1 MAPMAPVEALHRFST
16 AEYDRLVASGA
27 LEDVRVELLD
37 GLLVDVSPPGPEH
50 ALVIQRLMRHF
61 GARLDLLRIQQPLA
75 CAEGWTP
82 EPDVALAADVGP
94 HAHPASAL
102 LAVEVAVRN
111 HAEARRKLPGYALA
125 RIPRVWFVDVPGS
138 LVEVHGEP
146 RGTAFARVE
155 LLRGDDALDP
165 RVEGIA
171 PLRVGELL
179 DGIQAS

>member
-1 MAPMAPVEALHRFST
+1 MAAMAPVEALHRFST

-50 ALVIQRLMRHF
+50 VLVIQRLMRHF
-61 GARLDLLRIQQPLA
+61 AGRIDLVRIQQPLA

-82 EPDVALAADVGP
+82 EPDVALAADAGP
-94 HAHPASAL
+94 HAHPTTAL
-102 LAVEVAVRN
+102 LAVEVAVTN

-125 RIPRVWFVDVPGS
+125 GIPLIWLVDVPAGA
-138 LVEVHGEP
+138 VEVRAEP
-146 RGTAFARVE
+146 RGSAFGRVR
-155 LLRGDDALDP
+155 LARGDDALDP
-165 RVEGIA
+165 GVEGIA

-179 DGIQAS
+179 AGIQVS

>member
-1 MAPMAPVEALHRFST
+1 MAAMAPVEALHRFST

-82 EPDVALAADVGP
+82 EPDVALAPDAGP
-94 HAHPASAL
+94 HAHPASAH
-102 LAVEVAVRN
+102 LAVEVAVTN

-125 RIPRVWFVDVPGS
+125 EIAQVWFVDVPGRV
-138 LVEVHGEP
+138 VEVHAEP
-146 RGTAFARVE
+146 GAGAFGRVGR
-155 LLRGDDALDP
+155 LRGDDALDP
-165 RVEGIA
+165 GVEGIA
-171 PLRVGELL
+171 PLRVGALL
-179 DGIQAS
+179 AGIQVS